1 LECAICGETVQ
12 GAVEINKHKQKHRL
26 DLKKRPKEDV
36 DEKKEEGEVSSVRS
50 KQQKAFVAPRRMN

>member
-1 LECAICGETVQ
+1 MQ